1 MVINQYLLEMSN
13 YRYNH
18 VRIKLSGK
26 ISGQFYENII
36 IAYWLIFGAKTEQS
50 DKDKI
55 VRNHWKYIFWKMWL
69 VNETIIAFHIT
80 IW

>member
-18 VRIKLSGK
+18 VQIKLSGK

-36 IAYWLIFGAKTEQS
+36 IAYWLIFGAKTE
-50 DKDKI
+50 
-55 VRNHWKYIFWKMWL
+55 
-69 VNETIIAFHIT
+69 